1 MEGAKI
7 VLPHTGV
14 LILKVHPDLK
24 LQRGLPK
31 ANKQNQTVE
40 LFHLQL
46 ASIFL
51 ETVFDVIGY
60 IPHHGLGFS
69 WLLFPPSGL
78 TQKTGKRN
86 YLEDLWYSVC
96 MGIKG
101 KSIQKG

>member
-24 LQRGLPK
+24 LLRSLPK
-31 ANKQNQTVE
+31 ANEQNQTVE

-51 ETVFDVIGY
+51 ETPFDIIGY
-60 IPHHGLGFS
+60 ISHHGLGFS

-78 TQKTGKRN
+78 TQKNREEKLLGRP
-86 YLEDLWYSVC
+86 LV
-96 MGIKG
+96 
-101 KSIQKG
+101 